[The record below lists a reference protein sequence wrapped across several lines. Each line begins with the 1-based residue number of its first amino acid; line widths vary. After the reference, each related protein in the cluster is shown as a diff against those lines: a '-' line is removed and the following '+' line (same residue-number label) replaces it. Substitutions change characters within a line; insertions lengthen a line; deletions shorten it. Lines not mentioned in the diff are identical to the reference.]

1 LLMPLLEFAEGL
13 IAQYGIP
20 GVFISTM
27 LMNASILLPLPADL
41 IVFSAGALSNHSI
54 FFSPLTIGIVAGIGS
69 AIGELTAWAVGWETD
84 ELILRKRHGKT
95 YHLVKSFFNR
105 YGFIGIVF
113 FALTPLPL
121 DVMGLFAGAVHY
133 SPVKYFAA
141 SLAGKIPRCL
151 ILAYAGNMGITIVL
165 NFFQWVF

>member
-1 LLMPLLEFAEGL
+1 MFLAKAL
-13 IAQYGIP
+13 IAEYGIL

-41 IVFSAGALSNHSI
+41 IVFSAGALANHSVL
-54 FFSPLTIGIVAGIGS
+54 FNPFTIGIVAGIGS

-84 ELILRKRHGKT
+84 KFVLKKRHGKT
-95 YHLVKSFFNR
+95 YHLVEKFFKK
-105 YGFIGIVF
+105 YGFIGIAF

-133 SPVKYFAA
+133 SPAKYFAA
-141 SLAGKIPRCL
+141 SLFGKVPRAL
-151 ILAYAGNMGITIVL
+151 ILSYAGFMGMTIVL
-165 NFFQWVF
+165 NFFRWLV